1 MQPPDG
7 VFDPSAQS
15 IRSLPQVLVK
25 RCGPITALDDVSLMV
40 REGEIL
46 GFPGI
51 SGAGKTTMIRLLI
64 AVL

>member
-1 MQPPDG
+1 M
-7 VFDPSAQS
+7 VFLIQARKVSGPC
-15 IRSLPQVLVK
+15 PQVLVK